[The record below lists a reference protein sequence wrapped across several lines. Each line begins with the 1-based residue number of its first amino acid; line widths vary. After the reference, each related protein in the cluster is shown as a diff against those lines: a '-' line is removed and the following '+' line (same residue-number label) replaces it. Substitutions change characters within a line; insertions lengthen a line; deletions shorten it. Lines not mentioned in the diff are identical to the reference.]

1 LLHATGHVERA
12 SALRAQPAPWR
23 SANRPGCT
31 AHARFPRRSIGR
43 KIGVAL
49 LVLLGILLIPTPV
62 MVRTFVAQPFNMP
75 SGSMMPTLLIGDYF
89 FVAKSAYGYTR
100 FSLPFSPP
108 VFSGRIFGAEPERG
122 DLLVFRLPPD
132 DTTDLREARG
142 RVARRPGPDA

>member
-1 LLHATGHVERA
+1 MWSVRPRCGRSRHLGEARIDPGAPHMPA
-12 SALRAQPAPWR
+12 S
-23 SANRPGCT
+23 
-31 AHARFPRRSIGR
+31 PRRSIGR